1 MGGTQVRRNLW
12 ISAICFDLGIVAVGD
27 GRIVAAVPEE
37 PDSPYVMLQSLL
49 PALVERSLWGFDLE
63 LTLEGSRDTKMT
75 SSDSPRWAF
84 CGDLNISFLRVL
96 ELDFSTCACRTRRGD
111 RGIWPGYSWRLRVV
125 AVTDVW
131 EVCSGDLTS
140 STS

>member
-27 GRIVAAVPEE
+27 GGIVAAVPEE
-37 PDSPYVMLQSLL
+37 PDGAYVMLQSLL
-49 PALVERSLWGFDLE
+49 PALAERSLWGFDLE